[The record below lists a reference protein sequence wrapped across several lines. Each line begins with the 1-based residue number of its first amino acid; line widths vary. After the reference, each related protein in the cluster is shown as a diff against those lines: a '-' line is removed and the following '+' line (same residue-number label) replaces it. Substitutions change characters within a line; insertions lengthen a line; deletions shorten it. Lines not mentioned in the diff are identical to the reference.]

1 MSTGKIDPTTDNEM
15 LFIGSRTN
23 LLAYGIIP
31 LLLTVLDVDRNKDI
45 FDKEVSDGVSCL
57 AFGSFSSSSGQPL
70 IIAGGNC
77 SLTGFDLAGDEI
89 YWNVTSGNTSTL

>member
-1 MSTGKIDPTTDNEM
+1 MCTGKIDPTTDNEM

-31 LLLTVLDVDRNKDI
+31 YIIPIDVDRNKVI

-57 AFGSFSSSSGQPL
+57 AFGSFSS
-70 IIAGGNC
+70 
-77 SLTGFDLAGDEI
+77 
-89 YWNVTSGNTSTL
+89 